1 MYKKTLATMRSG
13 GFWMNC
19 CHVFV
24 IIKVASFFRLKL
36 QAKPEAGKLMI
47 GTVALLI
54 AATSS
59 ILVVCFFYYLPL
71 PVPLSHTVT
80 KISVSI
86 KVLEETYT
94 TNFHYVI
101 VTYQIN
107 FPCHVLNFMQKDL

>member
-1 MYKKTLATMRSG
+1 MEITG
-13 GFWMNC
+13 GKCGILSSAFTCKWPVFLWMNC

-80 KISVSI
+80 KISVSMY
-86 KVLEETYT
+86 L
-94 TNFHYVI
+94 VI
-101 VTYQIN
+101 C
-107 FPCHVLNFMQKDL
+107 CHHCWM